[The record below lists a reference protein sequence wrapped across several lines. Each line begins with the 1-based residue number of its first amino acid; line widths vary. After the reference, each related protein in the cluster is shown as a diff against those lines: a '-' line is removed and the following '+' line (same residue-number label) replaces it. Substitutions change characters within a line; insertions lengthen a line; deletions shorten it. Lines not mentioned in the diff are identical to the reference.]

1 MGEAD
6 LKTSEE
12 SVKDLEGIDNL
23 IHEPVRLGIL
33 VLLLPRPNGL
43 AFNTVQKI
51 LGLSPG
57 NLSSHAQKL
66 FQAKY
71 IMIIK
76 MFVNF
81 KPKTFFKI
89 TPEGEEAIKKY
100 ANNIEKIIYSIL
112 GKNN

>member
-1 MGEAD
+1 MDENELVNSD
-6 LKTSEE
+6 K
-12 SVKDLEGIDNL
+12 SVKDLEEIDNL

-33 VLLLPRPNGL
+33 VLLLPRPSGL
-43 AFNTVQKI
+43 AFNTVQNI

-66 FQAKY
+66 FQANY

-100 ANNIEKIIYSIL
+100 ANNLGNIIFSIL
-112 GKNN
+112 GKNG